1 MGVENWSPFALRHA
15 ALRARDEDELVAVS
29 ARLRRL
35 FLALLDAG
43 LPPSDIGR
51 VLTLQ
56 LDSIRTRWIDFAI
69 VAEGPAPGAWA
80 WLVLGSA
87 ARREFTL
94 GSDQENALAY
104 ADTDDPEALAWYE
117 RFATRVN
124 EGLERSGFVPDLNKV
139 LARYPQWR
147 MSQSAWLRT
156 FAECLEQP
164 DNSHLI
170 RATVSFDF
178 RHGSGG
184 LEIVRPLVAI
194 IREAPRH
201 PGFLRLLARTTEEPK
216 PALGFR
222 GALAVAK
229 HGEESG
235 KLDIKR
241 NGIIP
246 VVNLARFHAI
256 ANGIT
261 ISSTHDRLVAVEDEG
276 ALEPELAAGLREAL
290 AIIAADPPGAPRRA
304 DRGGD
309 DARQHGRPRPGAAGR
324 EARAARG
331 VPRRA
336 GRAEA
341 RRRLDAAGPL
351 ALERHEVH
359 RHRRAPA
366 HAVGLLGPQE
376 VGDHAVARRLGG
388 HHDHVGADRTR
399 LRADPL
405 RRLAR
410 ADDLALGVEAALAQR
425 LDRGGDEV
433 ALLLPLALVRQESRA
448 REAVRAAVDARDA
461 ETSTAA

>member
-69 VAEGPAPGAWA
+69 AAEGPAPGRGPGSCWA
-80 WLVLGSA
+80 APRAASSRSA
-87 ARREFTL
+87 PTRRTRSPTPTPTTRRPSR
-94 GSDQENALAY
+94 GI
-104 ADTDDPEALAWYE
+104 E
-117 RFATRVN
+117 RFAIRVN

-184 LEIVRPLVAI
+184 LEIVPPLVAI

-290 AIIAADPPGAPRRA
+290 AIIARIRLAHHAAQIEAGTTPDNMVDP
-304 DRGGD
+304 D
-309 DARQHGRPRPGAAGR
+309 Q
-324 EARAARG
+324 
-331 VPRRA
+331 VP
-336 GRAEA
+336 
-341 RRRLDAAGPL
+341 P
-351 ALERHEVH
+351 
-359 RHRRAPA
+359 
-366 HAVGLLGPQE
+366 
-376 VGDHAVARRLGG
+376 VARREL
-388 HHDHVGADRTR
+388 
-399 LRADPL
+399 
-405 RRLAR
+405 
-410 ADDLALGVEAALAQR
+410 
-425 LDRGGDEV
+425 
-433 ALLLPLALVRQESRA
+433 
-448 REAVRAAVDARDA
+448 REAFRVVLDAQKRVGGSLPQA
-461 ETSTAA
+461 R